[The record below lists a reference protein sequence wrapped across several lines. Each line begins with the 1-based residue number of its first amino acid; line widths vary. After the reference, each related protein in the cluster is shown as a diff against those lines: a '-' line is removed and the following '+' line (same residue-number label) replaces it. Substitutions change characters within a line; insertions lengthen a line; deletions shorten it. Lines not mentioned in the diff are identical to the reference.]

1 MKSWKKS
8 VWNSESVNRMT
19 RENRHAVHSKTLTY
33 QDSLGLDVVAR
44 LVLGQI
50 ANAGHDFALSEVFNE
65 IYHAN
70 S

>member
-1 MKSWKKS
+1 
-8 VWNSESVNRMT
+8 MT